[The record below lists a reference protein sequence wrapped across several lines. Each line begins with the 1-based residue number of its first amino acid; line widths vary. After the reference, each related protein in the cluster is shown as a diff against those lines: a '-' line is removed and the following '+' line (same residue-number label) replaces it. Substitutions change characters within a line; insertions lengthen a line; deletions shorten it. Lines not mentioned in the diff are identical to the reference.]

1 MYAILKTGGKQYK
14 VSEGDVIYV
23 EKLGVEDGATVTF
36 DEVLAVGEGDSLTVG
51 APYVSGA
58 AVTGTVEKTG
68 KGKKINI
75 FKMKPKKG
83 YRKRQGHRQ
92 PYTKVT
98 IARSTPKRHDPRHL
112 LPHRAKRPAFRRRP
126 GRPRGLRGG
135 RGGHRM
141 CGDLQRGHAD
151 ACLAV

>member
-1 MYAILKTGGKQYK
+1 MYAILVTGGKQYK

-36 DEVLAVGEGDSLTVG
+36 DQVLAVGEGADLKVG
-51 APYVSGA
+51 APYVEGA
-58 AVTGTVEKTG
+58 TVVGTAEKTG
-68 KGKKINI
+68 KQKKINI

-98 IARSTPKRHDPRHL
+98 VKAINA
-112 LPHRAKRPAFRRRP
+112 
-126 GRPRGLRGG
+126 
-135 RGGHRM
+135 
-141 CGDLQRGHAD
+141 
-151 ACLAV
+151 